1 MIRIY
6 IMIAVAG
13 IVFGGV
19 RYFLHMQDQMKQ
31 MAANN
36 AKLEMVAE
44 ENEIMMNN
52 MIAETQRMNELNDD
66 LRNRLDAAKQ
76 YQNDLIAKLKK
87 HDLSKLSYAKPG
99 LIEKRINNG
108 TQKLFD
114 ELESISGGTVH
125 SDID

>member
-1 MIRIY
+1 
-6 IMIAVAG
+6 
-13 IVFGGV
+13 
-19 RYFLHMQDQMKQ
+19 
-31 MAANN
+31 
-36 AKLEMVAE
+36 MVAE

-52 MIAETQRMNELNDD
+52 MIAETQRMNELSDD

-108 TQKLFD
+108 VYKFTYQ
-114 ELESISGGTVH
+114 
-125 SDID
+125 

>member
-6 IMIAVAG
+6 IMLAVAG
-13 IVFGGV
+13 VVFGGV
-19 RYFLHMQDQMKQ
+19 KYFLHMQDQMKQ

-36 AKLEMVAE
+36 AKLEVVAQ
-44 ENEIMMNN
+44 ENEIMMTN
-52 MIAETQRMNELNDD
+52 MMAETQRMNELNND
-66 LRNRLDAAKQ
+66 LRNRLDDAKQ
-76 YQNDLIAKLKK
+76 YQNELIAKLKK
-87 HDLSKLSYAKPG
+87 HDLSKLSYAKPS

-125 SDID
+125 SDTD